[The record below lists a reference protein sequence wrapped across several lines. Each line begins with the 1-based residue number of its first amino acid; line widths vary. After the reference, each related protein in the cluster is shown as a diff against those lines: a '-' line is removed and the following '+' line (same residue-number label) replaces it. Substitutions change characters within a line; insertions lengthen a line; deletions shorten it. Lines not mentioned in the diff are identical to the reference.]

1 MGRAVILLQARL
13 GSRRL
18 PGKVLAE
25 IDGRTILAHCVER
38 LARERLAPVVVA
50 TTTEPEDVAIVDEAH
65 RLGALVLC
73 GDRDDVLARFTWAAR
88 ELGADIV
95 VRATGDNPAVDMSAA
110 ARCLRVL
117 HATGADYV
125 VERGLPY
132 GGAVEAVRA
141 AALERAFEEA
151 TDPAD
156 REHVTRFVRRQP
168 TRFHVVEPRA
178 PVAVTR
184 PDLRF
189 TVDTMED
196 LVYMRD
202 VMTAAGPADR
212 PAPLVA
218 LVAAA
223 DRLAARVREGAA

>member
-1 MGRAVILLQARL
+1 MGRAVVLLQARL

-18 PGKVLAE
+18 PGKVLSD

-38 LARERLAPVVVA
+38 LARERVAPVIVA
-50 TTTEPEDVAIVDEAH
+50 TTTRPEDAAIVEEAR
-65 RLGALVLC
+65 RLGVDALR
-73 GDRDDVLARFTWAAR
+73 GDGDDVLARFTWAAR

-95 VRATGDNPAVDMSAA
+95 VRATADNPGVDMSAA

-132 GGAVEAVRA
+132 GGAVEAVRT

-151 TDPAD
+151 TESAD

-168 TRFHVVEPRA
+168 ARFHVVEPQA

-189 TVDTMED
+189 TVDEMTD
-196 LVYMRD
+196 LIYMRA
-202 VMTAAGPADR
+202 VMTAAGPARR
-212 PAPLVA
+212 PVPLVA
-218 LVAAA
+218 LIAAA